1 MLSLKKSAVILVMM
15 FAQTL
20 LAISAGFMA
29 LHFSTE
35 DSVSSEVFVED
46 TDISGLSREKA
57 LEKLEEHYKKVVS
70 EGFIKIVYDVDEKFD
85 IAYTDINLSV
95 DCEATVAL
103 AFDGR
108 GGGLQ
113 GLLEKYFYR
122 RSRKDI
128 PPVVRLN
135 ESKLKEKLDE
145 LATRINR
152 EPVNADLQLKDG
164 RLIKNSDID
173 GIRLNTAGLAE
184 RILDGLRKSTQVLL
198 ELKQDDSYLLE
209 RIKADIGLADLEG
222 VDEIISTYTTKV
234 PAGGT
239 INDVRSAAK
248 SINKVLLR
256 PSDEFSFKRYLD
268 GEGLSP
274 EEDNKGYCQ
283 VASTLYAAVLTAGI
297 DYGTVSRVQHAIPED
312 YIAPGLDVHISEETY
327 DFKFMNTL
335 KQRMVIFAQLEG
347 DSLEVS
353 IAGRKE
359 AAGVEKVLETDIV
372 QKFMPP
378 VIYVENKD
386 LEPGEKKLVSSGKEG
401 LKVEVYRTTS
411 KDGAIE
417 DKELLSIDTYQA
429 VKAVMHIG
437 PDTEWRDETD
447 K

>member
-1 MLSLKKSAVILVMM
+1 MLNLKKSAVILVIM

-29 LHFSTE
+29 LHFSAE
-35 DSVSSEVFVED
+35 DSVSSEVLVEG

-57 LEKLEEHYKKVVS
+57 REKLEEHYKKVVS
-70 EGFIKIVYDVDEKFD
+70 EGFIRIVFNGGEKFD

-103 AFDGR
+103 AFGGGD
-108 GGGLQ
+108 GGLQ
-113 GLLEKYFYR
+113 GFIGRYFYR
-122 RSRKDI
+122 FRKDI

-145 LATRINR
+145 LAIRVNR
-152 EPVNADLQLKDG
+152 EPVNADLQLKEG
-164 RLIKNSDID
+164 RLIKNSDVD
-173 GIRLNTAGLAE
+173 GIRLNTVRLAE
-184 RILDGLRKSTQVLL
+184 RILDGLRKSTHVLI

-209 RIKADIGLADLEG
+209 KVKADIVLADLEG
-222 VDEIISTYTTKV
+222 ADEIISSYTTRV

-256 PSDEFSFKRYLD
+256 PSDEFSFKRYLED
-268 GEGLSP
+268 EGLSP

-283 VASTLYAAVLTAGI
+283 VASNLYAAVLTAGI
-297 DYGTVSRVQHAIPED
+297 DYGTISRVQHAIPED
-312 YIAPGLDVHISEETY
+312 YIAPGLDVHISETY
-327 DFKFMNTL
+327 DFKFTNTL

-372 QKFMPP
+372 QKFIPP
-378 VIYVENKD
+378 VIYVESKD

-411 KDGAIE
+411 KDGVIT
-417 DKELLSIDTYQA
+417 DKELLSTDTYQA

-437 PDTEWRDETD
+437 PHTEWQDETD